1 MKYIGM
7 KIAITG
13 KMGSGKSYLA
23 DKISNKYGFYKA
35 SFAGRVK
42 ELASELFDMRG
53 KDRGLLIN
61 FATKMREIDPE
72 VWIRSMLKSIHDKK
86 NVIVDDLRLK
96 NEYDKLRK
104 NGWYIIKIEI
114 DEEKR
119 KLQLNDKYGV
129 YEACQHIAYSNS
141 VTEND
146 VVGLSDE
153 SFDLVIR
160 TKEDYSIFDSM
171 VSTYLKE
178 KDKGVRDRNRDICFV
193 SGRVQRGG
201 RYDTDYDSNEDL
213 VLGNE
218 YDSNDKW
225 AYRRRI

>member
-1 MKYIGM
+1 M

-13 KMGSGKSYLA
+13 KMGSGKTYLA
-23 DKISNKYGFYKA
+23 ENISKKYGFYKA

-42 ELASELFDMRG
+42 ELASELFNMRG

-61 FATKMREIDPE
+61 FATKMREIDEE
-72 VWIRSMLKSIHDKK
+72 VWIRSMMKNIHYKK

-104 NGWYIIKIEI
+104 NGWYIIKLDI
-114 DEEKR
+114 DEERR
-119 KLQLNDKYGV
+119 KLQLKDKYGV
-129 YEACQHIAYSNS
+129 DEAYQHIAYSNS

-160 TKEDYSIFDSM
+160 TKEDYAIFDSM

-178 KDKGVRDRNRDICFV
+178 KEKGVRDRDRD
-193 SGRVQRGG
+193 RVGIYGDG

>member
-1 MKYIGM
+1 
-7 KIAITG
+7 
-13 KMGSGKSYLA
+13 
-23 DKISNKYGFYKA
+23 
-35 SFAGRVK
+35 
-42 ELASELFDMRG
+42 
-53 KDRGLLIN
+53 
-61 FATKMREIDPE
+61 
-72 VWIRSMLKSIHDKK
+72 MLKNIHYKK

-104 NGWYIIKIEI
+104 NGWYIIKLDI

-119 KLQLNDKYGV
+119 KLQLKDKYGV
-129 YEACQHIAYSNS
+129 DEAYQHIAYSNS

-160 TKEDYSIFDSM
+160 TKEDYAIFDSM

-178 KDKGVRDRNRDICFV
+178 KEKGVRDRDRVGIC
-193 SGRVQRGG
+193 GDG

>member
-1 MKYIGM
+1 M
-7 KIAITG
+7 KIAISG
-13 KMGSGKSYLA
+13 KMGSGKTYLA
-23 DKISNKYGFYKA
+23 ENISKKYGFYKA

-42 ELASELFDMRG
+42 ELASELFNMRG

-61 FATKMREIDPE
+61 FATKMREIDEE
-72 VWIRSMLKSIHDKK
+72 VWIRSMLKNIHYKK

-104 NGWYIIKIEI
+104 NGWYIIKLDI

-119 KLQLNDKYGV
+119 KLQLKDKYGV
-129 YEACQHIAYSNS
+129 DEAYQHIAYSNS

-160 TKEDYSIFDSM
+160 TKEDYAIFDSM

-178 KDKGVRDRNRDICFV
+178 KEKGVRDRDRDRDICFV

-201 RYDTDYDSNEDL
+201 RYDTDYDSSEDL

-218 YDSNDKW
+218 YDSNDIW